1 MANIFNEV
9 DEDIRKERYKKL
21 WSRYGKYLIGFIIL
35 IVLIFSINQYLVS
48 KNISD
53 NKKLL
58 DIYFAAAEDI
68 EKSQFQLANESLN
81 KIYNSKNTTLAA
93 FSAFKLSESY
103 FMNNDNNNATT
114 VLENIFNNNSLET
127 IHREL
132 ALYKYIMINF
142 DVLDINDI
150 ESKVSIISD
159 KESQLKPY
167 FEELLG
173 IKYITIGNK
182 SKASFIFDEL
192 SSSENTPF
200 DLKVRLEK
208 LIQIAS

>member
-21 WSRYGKYLIGFIIL
+21 WSRYGKYLIGLIIL

-103 FMNNDNNNATT
+103 FMNNDNNNATS

-127 IHREL
+127 IYREL

-150 ESKVSIISD
+150 ESKVSIIND

-167 FEELLG
+167 FEELVG

>member
-21 WSRYGKYLIGFIIL
+21 WSRYGIYLIGLIIL

-103 FMNNDNNNATT
+103 FMNNDNINAIN

-127 IHREL
+127 IYREI

-142 DVLDINDI
+142 DELDISDI
-150 ESKVSIISD
+150 ESKINIIND

-173 IKYITIGNK
+173 IKYITKGNK
-182 SKASFIFDEL
+182 TKASFIFDEL

>member
-21 WSRYGKYLIGFIIL
+21 WSRYGKYLIGLIIL

-58 DIYFAAAEDI
+58 DIYFSAAEDI

-103 FMNNDNNNATT
+103 FMNNDNNNATS

-127 IHREL
+127 IYREI

-150 ESKVSIISD
+150 ESKVSIIND

>member
-103 FMNNDNNNATT
+103 FMNNDNINATT

-127 IHREL
+127 IYREL

-142 DVLDINDI
+142 DVLDISDI
-150 ESKVSIISD
+150 ESKVSIIND

-173 IKYITIGNK
+173 IKYITKGNK
-182 SKASFIFDEL
+182 TKASFIFEEL

>member
-9 DEDIRKERYKKL
+9 EEDIRKERYKKL

-93 FSAFKLSESY
+93 FSSFKLSESY
-103 FMNNDNNNATT
+103 FMNNDNINATN

-127 IHREL
+127 IYREL

-150 ESKVSIISD
+150 ESKVSIIND

-173 IKYITIGNK
+173 IKYITKGNK
-182 SKASFIFDEL
+182 TKASFIFDEL

>member
-21 WSRYGKYLIGFIIL
+21 WSRYGKYLIGLIIL

-103 FMNNDNNNATT
+103 FMNNDNINATT

-127 IHREL
+127 IYREL

-150 ESKVSIISD
+150 ESKVSIIND

-173 IKYITIGNK
+173 IKYITKGNK
-182 SKASFIFDEL
+182 TKASFIFDEL

>member
-21 WSRYGKYLIGFIIL
+21 WSRYGKYLIGLVISIIL
-35 IVLIFSINQYLVS
+35 IYSINQYLVS
-48 KNISD
+48 KNIAD

-58 DIYFAAAEDI
+58 DVYFAAAEDI
-68 EKSQFQLANESLN
+68 EKNQLEIAYENLN
-81 KIYNSKNTTLAA
+81 KIYNDKNNTLAA
-93 FSAFKLSESY
+93 FSAFKLSETY
-103 FMNNDNNNATT
+103 LENNNKIDSIA
-114 VLENIFNNNSLET
+114 VLENIFSNNSLET
-127 IHREL
+127 IYREL

-150 ESKVSIISD
+150 ESKVSIIND

>member
-21 WSRYGKYLIGFIIL
+21 WSRYGIYLIGLIIL

-103 FMNNDNNNATT
+103 FMNNDNINAIN

-127 IHREL
+127 IYREI

-142 DVLDINDI
+142 DELDISDI
-150 ESKVSIISD
+150 ESKINIIND

-173 IKYITIGNK
+173 IKYITKGNK
-182 SKASFIFDEL
+182 TKASFIFEEL

>member
-48 KNISD
+48 KNIAD
-53 NKKLL
+53 NEKLL
-58 DIYFAAAEDI
+58 DIYFTAAEDI
-68 EKSQFQLANESLN
+68 EKSQFELAYESLN
-81 KIYNSKNTTLAA
+81 KIYNDKNTTLAA
-93 FSAFKLSESY
+93 FSAFKLSETY
-103 FMNNDNNNATT
+103 LKNNNKIEAITL
-114 VLENIFNNNSLET
+114 LENIFSNNALET
-127 IHREL
+127 IYREL

-142 DVLDINDI
+142 DVLDISNI
-150 ESKVSIISD
+150 ESKIGIINI
-159 KESQLKPY
+159 KESQLSSY
-167 FEELLG
+167 FKELLG
-173 IKYITIGNK
+173 IKYITIGDK
-182 SKASFIFDEL
+182 AKASSIFNEL

-200 DLKVRLEK
+200 DLKIRLEK

>member
-21 WSRYGKYLIGFIIL
+21 WSRYGKYLIGLIIL

-103 FMNNDNNNATT
+103 FMNNDNINAIN

-127 IHREL
+127 IYREI

-142 DVLDINDI
+142 DELDISDI
-150 ESKVSIISD
+150 ESKINIIND